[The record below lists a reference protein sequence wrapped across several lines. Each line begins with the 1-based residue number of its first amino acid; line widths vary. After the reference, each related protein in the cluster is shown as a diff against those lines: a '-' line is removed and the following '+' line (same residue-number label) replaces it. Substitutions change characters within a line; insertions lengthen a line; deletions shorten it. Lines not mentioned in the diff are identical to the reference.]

1 MQGTV
6 PGGETSTIFYK
17 YRSMETERINAVQ
30 LKERGAA
37 MRLTLSAGV
46 ANDLKTLKQGLKD
59 LAERLGH
66 SACATGCN
74 ELHLK
79 VERDFAARISNNL
92 VALNPQPLPPI
103 ALPQDPIPVKA
114 VHVSAPAAVFNN
126 IEQLSSSIEKVLGR
140 LGCPACCS
148 GFDILFQRELDG
160 FVVDAKLGIKG
171 TGRFS

>member
-1 MQGTV
+1 MDN
-6 PGGETSTIFYK
+6 
-17 YRSMETERINAVQ
+17 ERINAFQ

-46 ANDLKTLKQGLKD
+46 ANDLKVLKQGLKD
-59 LAERLGH
+59 LADRLGH

-79 VERDFAARISNNL
+79 VERDFAARISNNV

-103 ALPQDPIPVKA
+103 DPIPFRA
-114 VHVSAPAAVFNN
+114 VRVSAPAAVFDN
-126 IEQLSSSIEKVLGR
+126 IEQLGSSIEKVLGR

-160 FVVDAKLGIKG
+160 FVVDTKLGIKG

>member
-1 MQGTV
+1 MNN
-6 PGGETSTIFYK
+6 
-17 YRSMETERINAVQ
+17 ERFDAFQ

-46 ANDLKTLKQGLKD
+46 ANDLKVLKQGLKD

-66 SACATGCN
+66 STCATGCN

-79 VERDFAARISNNL
+79 VERDFAARISNNI

-103 ALPQDPIPVKA
+103 ALPQEPVPFKA
-114 VHVSAPAAVFNN
+114 VRVSAPAAVFDN
-126 IEQLSSSIEKVLGR
+126 IEQLGSAIEKVLGR

-160 FVVDAKLGIKG
+160 FVVDAKLGVKG
-171 TGRFS
+171 TGRFA

>member
-1 MQGTV
+1 MSK
-6 PGGETSTIFYK
+6 ETLDAS
-17 YRSMETERINAVQ
+17 Q
-30 LKERGAA
+30 LKLRGAA

-46 ANDLKTLKQGLKD
+46 ANDLKALNKGLKD

-74 ELHLK
+74 ELHLNL
-79 VERDFAARISNNL
+79 ERDFAARINGNA

-103 ALPQDPIPVKA
+103 ALPQDPVPWKA
-114 VHVSAPAAVFNN
+114 VRVSAPGAVFDN
-126 IEQLSSSIEKVLGR
+126 INHLGSAIEKVLGR
-140 LGCPACCS
+140 LGCPRCCS

-171 TGRFS
+171 TGRFA